1 MRYEFEN
8 NQSIVIDS
16 GEPTAI
22 RSDIEVTGSSGT
34 VTDVNLTID
43 ISHTWTADL
52 TISIEGPGGQTVLL
66 VGGKGGNGDDF
77 GQTTFDDA
85 GLMTISSGVPPFSG
99 TFMPEESL
107 GVFNDS
113 DPNGRWRLRVE
124 DSAHQDGGFLNQ
136 WSLAIETSENAY
148 RNDTPVIIDPGPPST
163 VTSSI
168 HVSGMGGMVVDDL
181 NLTVDIEHTWVNDLT
196 ITLIGPDNHRVV
208 LVEQEGG
215 DADDFH
221 NTTFDDEADTSITE
235 ASAPFTGALRPEGNL
250 SDFYDTIADGTWTLE
265 ISDSAQHDGG
275 LLRSW
280 SMDLTVKTPEPT
292 TETDFNIEIHF
303 MGGLTA
309 SQRSIFEFA
318 AARWSEVIVGDLP
331 SITVGGEVVDDVFIY
346 ARGVSI
352 DGRGNTLGM
361 AGPIDIRPGTYLPAT
376 GIMSF
381 DTADL
386 AIMEAD
392 GSLLHVIT
400 HEMGHVLGIGTV
412 WKYHGYL
419 QGEGTVNPT
428 FVGPIAMQEY
438 GDLTGDSA
446 PRSIPVAN
454 TGGAGTRDAH
464 WREDVFG
471 NELMT
476 GFIDIGM
483 NPLSR
488 MTIASLEDIGYE
500 VNYNAADAYIL
511 PGLRM
516 LAEMGLGATRADHGD
531 HGYMIFPD
539 QTVLPPSAYVD
550 E

>member
-16 GEPTAI
+16 GEPNVI
-22 RSDIEVTGSSGT
+22 SSDIDVVGSSGT

-43 ISHTWTADL
+43 ISHSWTADL
-52 TISIEGPGGQTVLL
+52 TISIEGPGGRTVLL

-85 GLMTISSGVPPFSG
+85 GLMPISSGAPPFSG

-124 DSAHQDGGFLNQ
+124 DSAHQDGGSLNQ
-136 WSLAIETSENAY
+136 WSLALETSENAY

-196 ITLIGPDNHRVV
+196 ITLIGPDNHRVS
-208 LVEQEGG
+208 LVEKKGG

-221 NTTFDDEADTSITE
+221 GTTFDDEADTSIIET
-235 ASAPFTGALRPEGNL
+235 SAPFTGSFQPEGNL

-265 ISDSAQHDGG
+265 INDSAQHDGG
-275 LLRSW
+275 LLRYW
-280 SMDLTVKTPEPT
+280 SMDLTVKTPEPAP
-292 TETDFNIEIHF
+292 ESDFNIEIRF

-309 SQRSIFEFA
+309 SQRSVFNFA
-318 AARWSEVIVGDLP
+318 AARWSEIIVGDLP
-331 SITVGGEVVDDVFIY
+331 SVVVDGEVIDDVLIS
-346 ARGVSI
+346 AQGKSI

-361 AGPIDIRPGTYLPAT
+361 AGPRDLRHGTYLPAT

-386 AIMEAD
+386 AGMEAD

-412 WKYHGYL
+412 WDYHAYL
-419 QGEGTVNPT
+419 QGEGSANPT
-428 FVGPIAMQEY
+428 FVGPKAMQEY
-438 GDLTGDSA
+438 GNLTGGNPPQSV
-446 PRSIPVAN
+446 PVAN

-464 WREDVFG
+464 WREGVFG
-471 NELMT
+471 HELMT
-476 GFIDIGM
+476 GWIDSGM

-488 MTIASLEDIGYE
+488 ITIASLEDIGYE
-500 VNYNAADAYIL
+500 VNYAAADPYEL
-511 PGLRM
+511 PGPRI
-516 LAEMGLGATRADHGD
+516 LAEMGIGAARADHGD
-531 HGYMIFPD
+531 HGDMFFPD